1 MRLIELSNQVN
12 WVTVEKD
19 GEFEALGKLNA
30 LTSEH
35 TLVFLNDEKYIAQI
49 GNSMVSAVIT
59 NEKIASTLKELD
71 VGILVTDNP
80 KRDFYRIHDHLI
92 DSGFYFETFETLI
105 DESAVISPKAYIA
118 PKNVRIGKNTVIY
131 PNAVILENSLI
142 GDNCVIMSGTIVG
155 SEGYEVVDIEGHNQI
170 VRHAGWAVLK
180 NDVQIEANTVVCKGL
195 FPTRNTIL
203 HEEVT
208 IDNLVHVAHGVE
220 IGKKSKI
227 VALAMLGGNTRIG
240 ENVWI
245 GPSAVITSGISIGD
259 EAAVTLGSVVTRNV
273 PAGKRV
279 SGNFAIDHERFIQF
293 LKSIR

>member
-19 GEFEALGKLNA
+19 SEFEALGKLNA

-59 NEKIASTLKELD
+59 NEKIASSLKELD

-92 DSGFYFETFETLI
+92 DSGFYFETFDTLI

-118 PKNVRIGKNTVIY
+118 PKNVHIGKNTVIY

-142 GDNCVIMSGTIVG
+142 GDNCVVMAGTVVG
-155 SEGYEVVDIEGHNQI
+155 TEGYEVVELDGRNRI
-170 VRHAGWAVLK
+170 VRHAGKVVIS
-180 NDVQIEANTVVCKGL
+180 DYVQIEANNAISKGL
-195 FPTRNTIL
+195 FPTRNTEL

-208 IDNLVHVAHGVE
+208 TDNLVHIAHGAH
-220 IGKKSKI
+220 IGKR
-227 VALAMLGGNTRIG
+227 TRIAASAMIAG
-240 ENVWI
+240 SVDIGQNVWI